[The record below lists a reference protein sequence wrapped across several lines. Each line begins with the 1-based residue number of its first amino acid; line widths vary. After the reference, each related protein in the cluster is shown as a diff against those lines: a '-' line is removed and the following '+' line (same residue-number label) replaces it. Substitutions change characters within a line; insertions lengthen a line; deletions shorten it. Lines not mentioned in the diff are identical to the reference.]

1 MWNSPIPRHL
11 RNFQNL
17 KNIPPSNICRHLTF
31 LIITV
36 TPSRAF
42 IRFCFLIENN
52 LQSIKNYESTF
63 ETGPTLKCFKA
74 MAFFGIWEI
83 WGISRMPRYLGNF
96 PNAWVSGKFPKC
108 LGFGE
113 ISQISSHLRTFQ
125 NLKIYHPQIPI
136 GTWEISQMPE
146 NLGNFPNAWVSGKYP
161 KCLGIWEIY
170 QMPGYLG
177 NFPNTYRYL
186 RVVYF

>member
-83 WGISRMPRYLGNF
+83 WGISRMPGYLGNF

-113 ISQISSHLRTFQ
+113 ISQIFSHLRTFQ
-125 NLKIYHPQIPI
+125 NLKNIPPSNTYRNF
-136 GTWEISQMPE
+136 GNFPNAWVS
-146 NLGNFPNAWVSGKYP
+146 GNFPNAWVSGKFP
-161 KCLGIWEIY
+161 KCLGLCEIS
-170 QMPGYLG
+170 QMPILKK
-177 NFPNTYRYL
+177 NVNA
-186 RVVYF
+186 VVS